1 MHLLRLITYS
11 LSRARRSVFGTLKK
25 DTHTHTHQFWAT
37 KWRVSVSEPN
47 MEYFMGVISSDILQW
62 SSSFGVWVVMR

>member
-25 DTHTHTHQFWAT
+25 TIHTHTPVLGN
-37 KWRVSVSEPN
+37 KVE
-47 MEYFMGVISSDILQW
+47 
-62 SSSFGVWVVMR
+62 SFGFGTEYGILYGCDFE